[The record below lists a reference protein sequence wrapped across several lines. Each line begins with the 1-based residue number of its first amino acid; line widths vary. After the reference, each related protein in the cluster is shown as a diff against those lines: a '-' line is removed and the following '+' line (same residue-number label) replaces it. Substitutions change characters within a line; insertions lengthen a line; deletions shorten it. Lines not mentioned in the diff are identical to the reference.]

1 LTAIDRLTPAWR
13 LLRLSTHLGTGA
25 ILGTGVAACM
35 ALKVPHPWLSDL
47 VGWWHRSLCRCLSL
61 EVRAIGRPEPAGLL
75 VGNHISW
82 LDIPVL
88 GGLAPAR
95 FVSKAE
101 VRTWP
106 LVGWLAGL
114 SGTIFLQRGDHQ
126 ASAIARSIGA
136 RVQRGELVAIFPEG
150 TTHDGRALGRFH
162 ARLFAAVEQDEARIL
177 PVAIRYGRN
186 AEPDPIAPFIGDDTL
201 LAHLAR
207 ILKHPGLSVTVTF
220 LEPISAAGLSRRQLA
235 EACRA
240 AIAEAMWQRPA
251 AQGSAA
257 PEAARLGPQAEID
270 TAARH
275 PRVGDGA

>member
-1 LTAIDRLTPAWR
+1 
-13 LLRLSTHLGTGA
+13 
-25 ILGTGVAACM
+25 M
-35 ALKVPHPWLSDL
+35 ALKLPHPWLWDL
-47 VGWWHRSLCRCLSL
+47 VIWWHRGLCRCLSL
-61 EVRAIGRPEPAGLL
+61 EIRAIGRPEAAGLL

-88 GGLAPAR
+88 GSLAPAR

-101 VRTWP
+101 VRAWP

-114 SGTIFLQRGDHQ
+114 SGTIFLQRGGHQ

-177 PVAIRYGRN
+177 PVAIRYGRA

-201 LAHLAR
+201 VAHLSR

-220 LEPISAAGLSRRQLA
+220 LEPISAAGLNRRQLA
-235 EACRA
+235 EACRT
-240 AIAEAMWQRPA
+240 AIAEAMLQRPA
-251 AQGSAA
+251 AHCPAASAA
-257 PEAARLGPQAEID
+257 ARSGPQTETD
-270 TAARH
+270 TAARP
-275 PRVGDGA
+275 PRAGDGT